1 MDSIAA
7 STHARERTSFTL
19 SLAGLGQRIDN
30 GSAKNAIIGYA
41 AGHSWTNAGTN
52 SQVQVGSKESQVQGG
67 SLSMESESQFLL

>member
-41 AGHSWTNAGTN
+41 AGHSWTTRSHAG
-52 SQVQVGSKESQVQGG
+52 
-67 SLSMESESQFLL
+67 MRF